1 MLAVETYNG
10 KSSRIE
16 GCRLKMVSKEATE
29 MTLKVE
35 KWSFLFYLFYFFF
48 FFCIRLDNLFTF
60 STLV

>member
-35 KWSFLFYLFYFFF
+35 KWSFLFYLF
-48 FFCIRLDNLFTF
+48 
-60 STLV
+60 